1 MTRDPVVYSELY
13 HIMKRAVKNWHK
25 SARYRMVHSASFY
38 YHVGL
43 AGNIVTPYMT
53 LDASLQGSTTKD
65 HCFAPRLV
73 FRAMMDQ
80 CPELIANKESAYQLI
95 DLCRHTVGVTTRE
108 NSIVKFKHNP
118 DGLPIV
124 TELTRDKYDQ
134 FTWVK
139 NKHGVL
145 KENVKGKLVD
155 SPFPL
160 KHMIPEWLTEFEM
173 KCMKEQGYL

>member
-13 HIMKRAVKNWHK
+13 HNMKRAVKHWHK
-25 SARYRMVHSASFY
+25 SERYRVVHSATFY
-38 YHVGL
+38 YLVGL
-43 AGNIVTPYMT
+43 AGNIATPFMT
-53 LDASLQGSTTKD
+53 LEASLQGSTTKD

-73 FRAMMDQ
+73 FRAVMDQ

-95 DLCRHTVGVTTRE
+95 DLCRHTVGVTSQE
-108 NSIVKFKHNP
+108 NGIVKFTHNP

-124 TELTRDKYDQ
+124 TELTCNKYDQ

-139 NKHGVL
+139 KKHGVL
-145 KENVKGKLVD
+145 KENVKGKLVN

-160 KHMIPEWLTEFEM
+160 KHMIPYWLTAFEM
-173 KCMKEQGYL
+173 KCMKEQGYV